1 MIKMNLLLARLK
13 IFPNDAGIKS
23 EEIVG
28 SIIDKLPKG
37 MNIRNN
43 KDEPIAFG
51 LSATILDVQLEDKE
65 GAMDLLEKT
74 IMKSPK
80 VSQIEV
86 IATTLA

>member
-28 SIIDKLPKG
+28 SIRDKLPKG
-37 MNIRNN
+37 MSIRNN

-51 LSATILDVQLEDKE
+51 LSATILDVLLEDKE
-65 GAMDLLEKT
+65 GAMELLEKA